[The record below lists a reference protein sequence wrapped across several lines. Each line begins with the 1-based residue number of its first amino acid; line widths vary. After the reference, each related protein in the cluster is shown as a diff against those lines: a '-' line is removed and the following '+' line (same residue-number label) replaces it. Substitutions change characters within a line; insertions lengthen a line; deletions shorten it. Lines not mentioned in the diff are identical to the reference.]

1 LKKEREEGESEEK
14 KGASITA
21 AIQNTHHFSEKGETD
36 KRERERKR
44 KREDFFLHNNKTLI
58 KRTS

>member
-36 KRERERKR
+36 KRERESERERKT
-44 KREDFFLHNNKTLI
+44 FLHTNKTLI

>member
-14 KGASITA
+14 KGAIITA

-36 KRERERKR
+36 RRERERERKR
-44 KREDFFLHNNKTLI
+44 KKDFFT
-58 KRTS
+58 

>member
-14 KGASITA
+14 KGAIITA
-21 AIQNTHHFSEKGETD
+21 AIQNTHHFSKKGETD

-44 KREDFFLHNNKTLI
+44 KKDFFT
-58 KRTS
+58 

>member
-1 LKKEREEGESEEK
+1 MKKEREEGESEEK

-36 KRERERKR
+36 KRERERAKENER
-44 KREDFFLHNNKTLI
+44 LFYILI
-58 KRTS
+58 KH

>member
-1 LKKEREEGESEEK
+1 MKREREEGESEEK
-14 KGASITA
+14 KGAIITA

-44 KREDFFLHNNKTLI
+44 KREDFFYIII
-58 KRTS
+58 KH